1 VERLREVRNSKRD
14 GRLMT
19 ISAVDPLNLTG
30 ILTSGERIRAITS
43 NRLAYRDGVALA
55 AMEGDYL
62 RPLTEIDPAIAG
74 GLASALAGR
83 RLPAITSG
91 FVGR

>member
-1 VERLREVRNSKRD
+1 
-14 GRLMT
+14 
-19 ISAVDPLNLTG
+19 
-30 ILTSGERIRAITS
+30 LTSGERIRAITS

-55 AMEGDYL
+55 AMEGDYVRL
-62 RPLTEIDPAIAG
+62 LTEIDPTVAG

-83 RLPAITSG
+83 RLPPVRSG